1 MRQYR
6 KYDWPELLKAFDDS
20 GLTQTEFCRQHNI
33 NPKYFNQKRSKFRAS
48 DKGAFTKIDLPSADP
63 QSSLVIQVGRCKIH
77 CPESMPLEA
86 FSSLVHQLA

>member
-1 MRQYR
+1 MRKNR
-6 KYDWPELLKAFDDS
+6 KYNWPELLRSFEGS
-20 GLTQTEFCRQHNI
+20 GLTQTEFCKQNDI

-48 DKGAFTKIDLPSADP
+48 DQGAFTKIDLPSAGP
-63 QSSLVIQVGRCKIH
+63 QSRFVIQVGRCQIH